1 MQLKLEDVLKN
12 KEKEL
17 KLHQRFI
24 DLKQFFE
31 KSLFSSTAN
40 LPLKQHIQDL
50 KILIEKIIPDPKDR
64 KEEMFSG
71 EIFTL
76 LCTIYLHDIG
86 LVNNFGWS
94 SRKNILSSLEGA
106 DKRMLL
112 NYGICDKL
120 DIPETAIDIINYLV
134 FSHEIRKI
142 PAEWEIN
149 DDGGKAIIR
158 NARVIAHVFSFSH
171 LILDIFCSDLKYRK
185 FSRFNESHFILRHR
199 DTKVDIDNREG
210 IIYIT
215 CRSKCPYESH
225 LLENAKKY
233 TDSIFSTFKSNVN
246 GKMGFNYK
254 SIQWDIADDFSFERD
269 VFDMPRFSPYNEFEG
284 PPLERWEKTSLILD
298 KMFNFGYVIAVGGTT
313 TGKTTIMRSFIVPQ
327 LLLISPNVFY
337 CEFWEK
343 PVSEIKNIMCKRR
356 RQSNDID
363 LDIISLCNK
372 FSKDTYPCFFIL
384 DNCER
389 YAYLDTTEKEKLD
402 RFIKFCLE
410 QDNIY
415 LIFSGDKESFFEWHT
430 LLGSTN
436 ISAICEIKQMKG
448 AKALEA
454 FGENNIFLNAGERFK
469 PIECELLQAN
479 LNIGKVLEDILDELK
494 DEDDLRKII
503 AIFADKNDLHLKRYT
518 LENIFTE
525 TVVPHK
531 RILGYLGL
539 LKEKDILI
547 EYESTEQPYY
557 ALSNRYLKEPLYR
570 VLRLEAFEEKR
581 KIRNMLQN
589 LIANE
594 AFLDIEA
601 LKLLEKWKDEL
612 VFSKEEMGLI
622 LSSII
627 IQEKDFGPFF
637 EKAKKDGKGIDI
649 QPILKLLYI
658 KDSDKRSKAISL
670 LVEIQ
675 DKDMINPLLEHLK
688 KEKVF
693 EIKDLMIRGMG
704 LAGKKRTIFA
714 IMDALKDIGDRN
726 LKSRAI
732 EFLYSLLNGNAK
744 SILSEFR
751 EIEED
756 PVILKKIDDLLS
768 KIKET

>member
-17 KLHQRFI
+17 KLHQRFL

-31 KSLFSSTAN
+31 KTVFSSSVN
-40 LPLKQHIQDL
+40 LPLKQHIEDL
-50 KILIEKIIPDPKDR
+50 KALIEKIMPDPKDR
-64 KEEMFSG
+64 TEEMFSG

-94 SRKNILSSLEGA
+94 SRRNILSGLEGA
-106 DKRMLL
+106 DKNILL
-112 NYGICDKL
+112 SYGICEKL
-120 DIPETAIDIINYLV
+120 DIPETAIDIVNYLV

-142 PAEWEIN
+142 PTEWEIN
-149 DDGGKAIIR
+149 EDGGKAIIR
-158 NARVIAHVFSFSH
+158 NARAIAHVFNFSH
-171 LILDIFCSDLKYRK
+171 LILDIFCSDLKYRR
-185 FSRFNESHFILRHR
+185 FRRFNESHFILRHR
-199 DTKVDIDNREG
+199 DTKVDVDSREG

-215 CRSKCPYESH
+215 YRAKCPYESH
-225 LLENAKKY
+225 LIENAKKY
-233 TDSIFSTFKSNVN
+233 MDSIFNTFKSNVN
-246 GKMGFNYK
+246 GKMGLNYK
-254 SIQWDIADDFSFERD
+254 DIIWDIADDFSFERD
-269 VFDMPRFSPYNEFEG
+269 VFDVPRFSPYNEFEG
-284 PPLERWEKTSLILD
+284 PPFERWEKASLILD

-327 LLLISPNVFY
+327 ILLISPNVFY
-337 CEFWEK
+337 CELWEN

-356 RQSNDID
+356 RQSNDIN

-372 FSKDTYPCFFIL
+372 FSKDNYPCFFIL

-389 YAYLDTTEKEKLD
+389 YAYIDTTEKEKLD
-402 RFIKFCLE
+402 RFIKFCLD

-415 LIFSGDKESFFEWHT
+415 LIVSGDKESFFEWHA
-430 LLGSTN
+430 LFGNSSM
-436 ISAICEIKQMKG
+436 SAICEIKPIEG
-448 AKALEA
+448 TKAIEA
-454 FGENNIFLNAGERFK
+454 FGKNKIFLNTGERFK
-469 PIECELLQAN
+469 PIECGLLQAN
-479 LNIGKVLEDILDELK
+479 LNIGKVLENILEGLK

-503 AIFADKNDLHLKRYT
+503 AVFADKNDLHLKRYT
-518 LENIFTE
+518 IENIFSE
-525 TVVPHK
+525 TAVPHK

-539 LKEKDILI
+539 LKEKDILT
-547 EYESTEQPYY
+547 EYESTEQTYY

-570 VLRLEAFEEKR
+570 VLRLDVFEEKR

-589 LIANE
+589 LIINE
-594 AFLDIEA
+594 AFLDIDA

-627 IQEKDFGPFF
+627 IQEKDCGPFF

-688 KEKVF
+688 KEKVL
-693 EIKDLMIRGMG
+693 EIKDLIIRGMG

-714 IMDALKDIGDRN
+714 IMDTLKDIGDRH
-726 LKSRAI
+726 LKLRAI
-732 EFLYSLLNGNAK
+732 EFLYSLLNGNVK

-768 KIKET
+768 TIRET